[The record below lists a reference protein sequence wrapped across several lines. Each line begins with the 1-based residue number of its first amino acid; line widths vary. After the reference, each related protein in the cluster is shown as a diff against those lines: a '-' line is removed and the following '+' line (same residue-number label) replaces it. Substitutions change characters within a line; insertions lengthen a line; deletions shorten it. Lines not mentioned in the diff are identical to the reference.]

1 VRVYDPWV
9 NAYDEVAHHD
19 PLALTVEL
27 ARTTP
32 LAVVTEIV
40 APAVPLHERYT
51 LVTDDCEH
59 VRVTSERVLRIG
71 EV

>member
-40 APAVPLHERYT
+40 APIVPLPER
-51 LVTDDCEH
+51 
-59 VRVTSERVLRIG
+59 
-71 EV
+71 

>member
-51 LVTDDCEH
+51 LVTFVLVHE
-59 VRVTSERVLRIG
+59 RVTSERGARVG
-71 EV
+71 EA